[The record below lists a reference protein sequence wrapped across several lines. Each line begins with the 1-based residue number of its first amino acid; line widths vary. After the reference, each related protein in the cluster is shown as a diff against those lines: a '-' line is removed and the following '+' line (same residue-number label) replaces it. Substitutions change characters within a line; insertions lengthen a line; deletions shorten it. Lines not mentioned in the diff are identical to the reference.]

1 MCCALGIS
9 TGCLESARHSLHSNQ
24 CWHVFSAAAGHCA
37 AARALARA
45 AQAQIKVIPCAHVQ
59 FVSDVGQ
66 ADAGQDAVELVV
78 QEGLQAILPLR
89 GLFDAQKEIARLN
102 KQRGK
107 LEKDLTGV
115 ASRLDNPRFLDSAP
129 DKVVNETKQ
138 QAADLRERM
147 ALIDDKIAQ
156 ANKLL

>member
-1 MCCALGIS
+1 M
-9 TGCLESARHSLHSNQ
+9 
-24 CWHVFSAAAGHCA
+24 
-37 AARALARA
+37 
-45 AQAQIKVIPCAHVQ
+45 Q

-115 ASRLDNPRFLDSAP
+115 ASRLDNPSFLDSAP